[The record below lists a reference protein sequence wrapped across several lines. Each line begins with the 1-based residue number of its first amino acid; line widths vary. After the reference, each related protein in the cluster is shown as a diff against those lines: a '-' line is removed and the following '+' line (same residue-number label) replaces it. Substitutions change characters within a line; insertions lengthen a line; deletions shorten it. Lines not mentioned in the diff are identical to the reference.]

1 MHVSSLEDSYIR
13 HILVAAQA
21 RDFSAPWR
29 TFFDNW
35 FAFRV
40 GGPFL
45 NRNSRP
51 HWFNNPC
58 PDRHGEAL
66 RRAHFISVTAA
77 RVLAGISR
85 DRLVKDH
92 AIPVS
97 VLRDI
102 IFDDQPE
109 SLEDVRALMLRH
121 YRIGI
126 ITHAEDGELSRAG
139 LRSDMPHGWRRDG
152 DPFARYREAGIT
164 AQDLGWSGSAIQWPR
179 NASSEPKIGGRT
191 AVARLLN
198 SATAERPFDR
208 HLHG

>member
-1 MHVSSLEDSYIR
+1 MCNINPLEISYIE
-13 HILVAAQA
+13 HILVALRVKDA
-21 RDFSAPWR
+21 SAPYR

-51 HWFNNPC
+51 HWFNAPS

-66 RRAHFISVTAA
+66 RRADFISAAAA
-77 RVLAGISR
+77 RTLSQLTR

-97 VLRDI
+97 VLRDML
-102 IFDDQPE
+102 FETQPQTQ
-109 SLEDVRALMLRH
+109 EDVREFLRVH

-126 ITHAEDGELSRAG
+126 ITATEHAALSAAG
-139 LRSDMPHGWRRDG
+139 LTSRMPSGWRTKG
-152 DPFARYREAGIT
+152 DSLFLRYENAGIV
-164 AQDLGWSGSAIQWPR
+164 AQDLSR
-179 NASSEPKIGGRT
+179 DGGKGR
-191 AVARLLN
+191 
-198 SATAERPFDR
+198 
-208 HLHG
+208 